1 MPVVG
6 KDFLEEQ
13 EYGSFTLHTLASSY
27 CRSRIAPFLESRTSL
42 KIEVTQSYY
51 RSTKSG
57 KSILYLHSLECQGS
71 SQGTRVR
78 TKEFEVGT

>member
-57 KSILYLHSLECQGS
+57 KFSHLQFPSHHSECRGIQIRS
-71 SQGTRVR
+71 SQHLI
-78 TKEFEVGT
+78 